1 MRPKQSTKR
10 PKGSVRPNP
19 STLTSLIYP
28 RRRSCPLFIAIH
40 RRRRSRVHSPFIH
53 VAILVSIAVLV
64 PCLSILF
71 FYAAVLVPHSCR
83 QTFPFSLLILI
94 LADEHSFPTLSL
106 SFLLFTHHA
115 HCLPALV
122 LLLLSCY
129 LYSLLPL
136 FPPLFLPFSCY
147 LVIDLLVRGHRDICH
162 PPFLI
167 SALRRARTFT
177 D

>member
-83 QTFPFSLLILI
+83 QTFPFSLLILFLQTNI
-94 LADEHSFPTLSL
+94 PSLRCHCPSFCSLIMLTVFLLSSCYCFLVIYTHCFRCSLPCSFPSLAILSL
-106 SFLLFTHHA
+106 ISWY
-115 HCLPALV
+115 V
-122 LLLLSCY
+122 GI
-129 LYSLLPL
+129 
-136 FPPLFLPFSCY
+136 
-147 LVIDLLVRGHRDICH
+147 VIFATRH
-162 PPFLI
+162 F
-167 SALRRARTFT
+167 
-177 D
+177 